1 MNITL
6 VSLAK
11 KFHVTRASWIIRIDH
26 YDKWEGRLVL
36 CVNYR
41 FQVIARTSAN
51 SQFPMANWR
60 YRSSDRTYTPSPLA
74 FLYTIFDNPA
84 SPAPA
89 NAYAMR
95 RTPLET
101 VRYLPLTVRRLR
113 FHREHQVRLV
123 ARVFIGVL

>member
-1 MNITL
+1 ML
-6 VSLAK
+6 HEPRGLFES
-11 KFHVTRASWIIRIDH
+11 IIMINGKDDLSR
-26 YDKWEGRLVL
+26 
-36 CVNYR
+36 VNYR